1 MNISGF
7 FQRLLHIDL
16 SRRTFDIQPLASEVL
31 ARTLGGKGLAAYL
44 FAQGADGPIHPFA
57 EQNPLLFALGPVTD
71 TYVWGSTR
79 FGVFTKSPLTGC
91 FNESYAGGGA
101 AVFMSRSGFDA
112 IHITGISNSP
122 VWLEITE
129 KTVLFHPASD
139 LWGLDCPRTE
149 AALRARSSS
158 KVGTVVIGPAGEN
171 LVRFAVVA
179 TDGWHMAGR
188 GGTGAV
194 MGCKKLKG
202 LAFSGQARRP
212 VHNPEALQLW
222 AKKTAREHMHQA
234 GTENYRKFGTTA
246 MVDLMNTA
254 GAFPSAYWSRG
265 RMPGWESLGSEAV
278 VQELKARARACLRCF
293 LDCRNLSRVQ
303 SGPHRGLQLEGPEYE
318 TLYAFGGL
326 CLINDLREVAYL
338 NDVCDR
344 LGMDTMSA
352 GNLAGLVIEASRQGR
367 IKTSLEY
374 GHPGRIADL
383 LYQMAS
389 RQGLGGILALGIGRA
404 ALELGLEDLAVH
416 VKGMEPA
423 GYDPRVLKGM
433 GLAYAVSSRGA
444 CHLRASFHRAEITG
458 EADPNDPAGLVASF
472 IEHEDKCTVM
482 DSLIVC
488 RFFRK
493 IYEKEFS
500 WILNLCTG
508 LDSDWSAL
516 RDMSTETTDRIRMIN
531 IDQGLTAEDD
541 RLPQRLFDQA
551 LPDGSRIRPQE
562 METMILEYYRQRKWD
577 AQGIPEGIRESSL
590 SAP

>member
-1 MNISGF
+1 
-7 FQRLLHIDL
+7 
-16 SRRTFDIQPLASEVL
+16 
-31 ARTLGGKGLAAYL
+31 
-44 FAQGADGPIHPFA
+44 
-57 EQNPLLFALGPVTD
+57 
-71 TYVWGSTR
+71 
-79 FGVFTKSPLTGC
+79 VFTKSPLTGC

-112 IHITGISNSP
+112 IHITGISSAP
-122 VWLEITE
+122 IWLEITE
-129 KTVLFHPASD
+129 NTVFFHSASD

-149 AALRARSSS
+149 AALRSRSSAQ
-158 KVGTVVIGPAGEN
+158 VGTVVIGPAGEN

-202 LAFSGQARRP
+202 IAFSGQARRP
-212 VHNPEALQLW
+212 VHNPEVLQQW
-222 AKKTAREHMHQA
+222 AKKTARLHMHQA
-234 GTENYRKFGTTA
+234 GTENYRKYGTTA

-265 RMPGWESLGSEAV
+265 RMPDWESLGSEAV
-278 VQELKARARACLRCF
+278 VQELEAKARSCPRCF

-352 GNLAGLVIEASRQGR
+352 GNLAGLAIEASRQGR

-404 ALELGLEDLAVH
+404 AQELGLEDLAVH

-444 CHLRASFHRAEITG
+444 CHLRASFHRAELTG

-472 IEHEDKCTVM
+472 IEHEDKCTIM

-493 IYEKEFS
+493 IYETEFS
-500 WILNLCTG
+500 KILNLCTG
-508 LDSDWSAL
+508 LDSDWTAL
-516 RDMSTETTDRIRMIN
+516 QDIATETMDRIRMIN

-551 LPDGSRIRPQE
+551 LPDGSRISREE
-562 METMILEYYRQRKWD
+562 MEAMLREYYRQRKWD
-577 AQGIPEGIRESSL
+577 AQGIPAGIRESSL
-590 SAP
+590 SSP